1 MKFQANAPTGRKV
14 WDLNLVDFLFQHANP
29 AIIQRNLTAA
39 LSTSEVNA
47 SLSAPLQAL
56 LKRLSFLSPPL
67 KLDAFSDP
75 EEIVVT
81 RWLLLSYGG
90 KNLWNLFV
98 KTVMKQI
105 ESVEATIGGKGEL
118 EDCKGKVR
126 WLSYYWEIL
135 SEDSNCTKCGGPL
148 LEGEERRGG
157 VEVGI
162 SNFKKGHGDGAE
174 SSFEILFGEIRRVVK
189 MVEEVRKKEKGRVN
203 AAVAEREEKAGE
215 DGTDTSDLQPQEAA
229 STTRALLPSVL
240 EAEAQFC
247 NAEPSLSSTNEVPEN
262 PEEPKLA
269 EPPLSE
275 EQCDETQRSPHESS
289 DEPYELD
296 EPVDTQDPQFYEASD
311 HWSESDHDSEGSDEI
326 PWASLDENNSIIGQ
340 QADSVI
346 EIWETIHISED
357 DDAVVTVD
365 EVPSETMD
373 YEKLIFNMESQNRL
387 VRANRP
393 PDGLFPTAPEPLS
406 IKTPPYQPKSAVF
419 PAAPT
424 PIPQNSSKHRDRPSS
439 SQPGGNHGT
448 HVQPLRESKPDK
460 GKEHACGYTDRE
472 KARRRAE
479 EEEEEKRRVLAW
491 DRAFLEGKA
500 AREKAAAHKNKQQH
514 PRPTVP
520 PTVPS
525 LQNAP
530 HPNHEVR
537 RQDFYTYQ
545 HSQGKTN
552 DPSPDPGQQVPPQ
565 QVYQANPNAH
575 AVVAGHPKIT
585 MASWRTN
592 LPGPNIPAPN
602 NFQPRKSILKIERSE
617 EEFSQMGR
625 GRPRREPK
633 EQKEVNFTRSSKYE
647 DGGRDTHEF
656 AIPIEKKEP
665 PVELYD

>member
-1 MKFQANAPTGRKV
+1 MKFQANAPTGRKT
-14 WDLNLVDFLFQHANP
+14 WDLNLVDFLFQHANLVS
-29 AIIQRNLTAA
+29 IQRNLAAA
-39 LSTSEVNA
+39 LSTSEINA
-47 SLSAPLQAL
+47 TLSIPLQTL
-56 LKRLSFLSPPL
+56 LKRLSYLSPPL
-67 KLDAFSDP
+67 RLDAFSEP

-90 KNLWNLFV
+90 KNLWNVFV
-98 KTVMKQI
+98 KTVMKQV
-105 ESVEATIGGKGEL
+105 ESVDATIGRNGEL

-135 SEDSNCTKCGGPL
+135 SEDFNCTKCGGPL
-148 LEGEERRGG
+148 LEREERRGG

-203 AAVAEREEKAGE
+203 AAVADREEKAGE

-247 NAEPSLSSTNEVPEN
+247 NAEPSSSPTNEVPEN

-275 EQCDETQRSPHESS
+275 ERVFPNIVECDKTQQLPHESF

-296 EPVDTQDPQFYEASD
+296 KPVNTQDPQFYEAPD
-311 HWSESDHDSEGSDEI
+311 HWLESDHDSEGSDEI
-326 PWASLDENNSIIGQ
+326 TCASLGENNSLIGQ
-340 QADSVI
+340 QEDSVI
-346 EIWETIHISED
+346 ETWETIHISED
-357 DDAVVTVD
+357 DGAVVTVD
-365 EVPSETMD
+365 EVPSETKD
-373 YEKLIFNMESQNRL
+373 YEKVSGTE
-387 VRANRP
+387 
-393 PDGLFPTAPEPLS
+393 DGLFSAAPEPLS
-406 IKTPPYQPKSAVF
+406 IKTPPYQPKPAVF
-419 PAAPT
+419 PAALT
-424 PIPQNSSKHRDRPSS
+424 PIPQNLSKHRDRPSS
-439 SQPGGNHGT
+439 SQPGGNQDT
-448 HVQPLRESKPDK
+448 HAQTLRERKPDK
-460 GKEHACGYTDRE
+460 GKERAAHTDRE
-472 KARRRAE
+472 QARRRAE

-491 DRAFLEGKA
+491 DRAFLEG
-500 AREKAAAHKNKQQH
+500 KAAAHKNKQQH

-530 HPNHEVR
+530 HPHHKVR

-545 HSQGKTN
+545 HGQGKKS
-552 DPSPDPGQQVPPQ
+552 DSSPDPGQQVPPQ

-592 LPGPNIPAPN
+592 LPGPNKPAPN
-602 NFQPRKSILKIERSE
+602 NVQPRKSILKKEGSE